1 MSTTDKQQIAEAT
14 VRSMIAK
21 GATAADMRA
30 ALGKGAHLVLSGA
43 LKRLGAKPSKAGT
56 VKGKFTA
63 YADDTTFSI

>member
-1 MSTTDKQQIAEAT
+1 MSTTEKQQAAEAT

-21 GATAADMRA
+21 GATAADMRL

-43 LKRLGAKPSKAGT
+43 IKRLDAKPSKAGT

-63 YADDTTFSI
+63 FADDTTFSL

>member
-1 MSTTDKQQIAEAT
+1 MSTTEKQQAAEAT

-21 GATAADMRA
+21 GATAADMRV

-43 LKRLGAKPSKAGT
+43 IKRLGAKPSKAGT

-63 YADDTTFSI
+63 FADDTTFSL

>member
-1 MSTTDKQQIAEAT
+1 MSTTEKQQAAEAT

-21 GATAADMRA
+21 GATAADMRV

-43 LKRLGAKPSKAGT
+43 IKRLGAKPSKPGA

-63 YADDTTFSI
+63 FADDTTFSL